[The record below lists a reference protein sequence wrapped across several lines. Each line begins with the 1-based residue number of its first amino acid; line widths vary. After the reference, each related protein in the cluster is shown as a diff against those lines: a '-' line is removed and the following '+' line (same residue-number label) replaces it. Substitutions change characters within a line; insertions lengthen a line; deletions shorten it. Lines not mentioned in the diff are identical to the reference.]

1 MTAVLENSQAIRAA
15 LESLQRLVEQL
26 RESFVGGIH
35 TPDEYQRASIL
46 LDELT
51 DGHSL
56 NKYETQVLIELEE
69 AIQTYER
76 DSEQFA
82 AINANLASA
91 STPVQLLRD
100 FMDVL
105 GLSGSDLPE
114 VGDRHVVS
122 KCLRARVRS
131 TTRWPMRW
139 PSGSVPN
146 RMFSWRGKIGLTLEP
161 HARGGS
167 EQ

>member
-35 TPDEYQRASIL
+35 TPDEYQRASVL
-46 LDELT
+46 LDDLT
-51 DGHSL
+51 DGHTL

-122 KCLRARVRS
+122 KVLAGTRPISHKMAYALAERFSTKPDVFLEKQDRS
-131 TTRWPMRW
+131 HVGASCQGR
-139 PSGSVPN
+139 
-146 RMFSWRGKIGLTLEP
+146 
-161 HARGGS
+161 
-167 EQ
+167 